1 MNSAGSTRTRVSTGQ
16 RNAPH
21 EGAAGDRCGRSGPGR
36 RLRRGSTATGPP
48 TPARQSPGRPDASA
62 SAPVS
67 LTKLQACQQL
77 RDDLARNRGVPDI
90 PALRRIADHVTAPRM
105 AADARTAVRD
115 IDHTGVAPIALALLR
130 DECAR
135 AGVRIP
141 AR

>member
-1 MNSAGSTRTRVSTGQ
+1 MKVLLVTAAVAVALAAGCG
-16 RNAPH
+16 
-21 EGAAGDRCGRSGPGR
+21 GAAQV
-36 RLRRGSTATGPP
+36 
-48 TPARQSPGRPDASA
+48 PAQPSPARPDATA
-62 SAPVS
+62 SAPVK
-67 LTKLQACQQL
+67 LTRLRACQQL
-77 RDDLARNRGVPDI
+77 RDDLARNRGVAGI

-115 IDHTGVAPIALALLR
+115 IDHTGAAPIALALLR